1 MSQGADE
8 EVHSPVRPYSLE
20 ADVTTMTPSQPGTP
34 SNVQHAQDHIRT
46 SDEAPPKTETFTS
59 PAYPPSLSSSTFPS
73 SQPTKEPQ
81 EASAS
86 EDADMNLNPETTS
99 DKVVA
104 SSPPGTLDTSDKLGT
119 PSIDIQSLTKLIT
132 SRDERELTILAVVG
146 GLIAVRLLLPQL
158 SIAHVLVG
166 TLGMGIG
173 GFGVAFYL
181 LSVPE
186 HTRVKRASV
195 IAKLGTH
202 GPQYLDSLL
211 PDSPAKSTIETK
223 DVTFEQV
230 QISPE
235 IDPMVEDMIAYALR
249 DFVNVP
255 VGLVSEG
262 HHNIPLRAS
271 LVAMAMN
278 MANRLGNMRLPE
290 TALLAVFGI
299 QNSFIVHLRAYRE
312 LRSSRLPITEYVMN
326 HANADSVLGR
336 CYHKEERLKQ
346 FRSTARA
353 MCQSLVSK
361 NDQQSV
367 ALFAVMQEIMA
378 THVLESTLEHMCDP
392 DFINLAIIDYFNTP
406 EPSKT
411 DSEVESSKHRN
422 EFKASEAPITSLA
435 DSILMNAAHLM
446 DKSGL
451 ENQGSSASLH
461 KNLSRQPSTAS
472 ISSVTIATASPT
484 VTQDTTFSIEKPPS
498 PNQAIGLRQ
507 VLSNKS
513 EQIDLFQEF
522 MDYLQ
527 VWDAMDLAQFWLMID
542 IFHRQIEQGTLSDQD
557 LQREANNIFVS
568 YCGPDTENNVSGIRD
583 AKNGALLKNLK
594 KSIQRDPANSFK
606 DAQDWA
612 LGILDS
618 QYWLPFEIK
627 RATRTAPKQ
636 EPSRAKSPLIESPIN
651 ADSTLSTPVQ
661 SLPPSPQPHVPAT
674 QSQPLATPQKQEQ
687 EHPIVQARPTLP
699 VIQSIHVSDMVHVR
713 PKTLMSNS
721 DLSYMVEIQTEGGQG
736 WMVTRT
742 FQQIEQLQQVLVQH
756 FPVVQRTVFPRW
768 RLQPSDKVC
777 NGIQAFLRAMLAIPE
792 VHDSSKFA
800 FFLSK
805 EYDMNPN
812 GTVYDH
818 GLSRKNSMGFGG
830 VNVFDQSKALGMASQ
845 GAKNALR
852 QASEASLSAGRFFKS
867 LGGNTGNGSS
877 GQLAEDRSTR
887 GSFESTRSNNST
899 VSSISEHEQGHAPS
913 TPIQRLQDE
922 TLVVETHSRA
932 SSSSDSIRTKVGQSI
947 ISIPQVLEHSGVM
960 SSPQTPVLGY
970 SSQLPSG
977 AATPRK
983 ESHEQGSVDQ
993 AVFAP
998 LHNLETVQGSEIK
1011 NSDVTT
1017 REGTNSP
1024 STHLQPQQQ
1033 HLQPPQ
1039 PPASPAPSSTTLPTP
1054 KLAKKVSLLSNDELD
1069 LLIETSF
1076 TVLEDMMDFSKGQSI
1091 RRMTF
1096 GMLRELVRKSYR
1108 IAINQSFSDWVEMN
1122 TSQDKAVELVQWMK
1136 DDILWPGGEW
1146 PTPDSAAEAGAT
1158 RTQQEKDATRDQ
1170 ARELVKMML
1179 PGSLVT
1185 VLGREAVLRGLVD
1198 VFEMFQIKELNL
1210 GLALSVFE
1218 MSVRLVLTR

>member
-1 MSQGADE
+1 MSQGAVE
-8 EVHSPVRPYSLE
+8 EVHAPARPYSIE
-20 ADVTTMTPSQPGTP
+20 PKVTTTTPSQRPP
-34 SNVQHAQDHIRT
+34 SNVQHVQDHITT
-46 SDEAPPKTETFTS
+46 SDEAPPKTETATPTS
-59 PAYPPSLSSSTFPS
+59 SPVPALTSSPLPS
-73 SQPTKEPQ
+73 SQPTEEHQDP
-81 EASAS
+81 SAS
-86 EDADMNLNPETTS
+86 EDTMNSDAKTTS
-99 DKVVA
+99 DKVT
-104 SSPPGTLDTSDKLGT
+104 SSPPSTSDTHTSL
-119 PSIDIQSLTKLIT
+119 DIQSLFKQIT
-132 SRDERELTILAVVG
+132 NRDERELTILAVVG
-146 GLIAVRLLLPQL
+146 GLIVIRLLLPQL
-158 SIAHVLVG
+158 SVVHVLIG
-166 TLGMGIG
+166 TLGMGVG

-186 HTRVKRASV
+186 HTRVKRALAV
-195 IAKLGTH
+195 AKLGTH
-202 GPQYLDSLL
+202 GHEYLDSLL
-211 PDSPAKSTIETK
+211 PDPVKSTEPKAESSHGIHLTETK
-223 DVTFEQV
+223 DATFEQV
-230 QISPE
+230 QISSE

-271 LVAMAMN
+271 MVAMAMN
-278 MANRLGNMRLPE
+278 LANRLGNMRLPE

-312 LRSSRLPITEYVMN
+312 LRSSRLPIAEYVMN

-353 MCQSLVSK
+353 MCQSLLSK
-361 NDQQSV
+361 NDQQSM

-406 EPSKT
+406 EPAKT
-411 DSEVESSKHRN
+411 DSETSKHT
-422 EFKASEAPITSLA
+422 ESKASEAPITSLA
-435 DSILMNAAHLM
+435 DSILMNAANLM

-451 ENQGSSASLH
+451 ENQGSSASLY
-461 KNLSRQPSTAS
+461 KPLSRQPSTAS
-472 ISSVTIATASPT
+472 ISNITIATASPPI
-484 VTQDTTFSIEKPPS
+484 TQDTTLISEKTPIPS
-498 PNQAIGLRQ
+498 GPIGLRQ

-513 EQIDLFQEF
+513 EHIDLFQEF

-542 IFHRQIEQGTLSDQD
+542 IFHRQIEQGTLSEQD
-557 LQREANNIFVS
+557 LQHEANNIYVS
-568 YCGPDTENNVSGIRD
+568 YCGPDVDHNVSGIRD

-594 KSIQRDPANSFK
+594 KSIPQDPANSFK

-612 LGILDS
+612 LGVLDS
-618 QYWLPFEIK
+618 QYWVPFEIK
-627 RATRTAPKQ
+627 RVSRAPK
-636 EPSRAKSPLIESPIN
+636 EPSRAKSPLSESPIN
-651 ADSTLSTPVQ
+651 ADATPTTPV
-661 SLPPSPQPHVPAT
+661 PPQSPQPVPT
-674 QSQPLATPQKQEQ
+674 QPEAPSSSQEQ
-687 EHPIVQARPTLP
+687 EPIAQARPAPP
-699 VIQSIHVSDMVHVR
+699 VVQSIHVSDMVHVR

-721 DLSYMVEIQTEGGQG
+721 DLSYMVEVQTEGGQG

-742 FQQIEQLQQVLVQH
+742 FQQIEQLQQVLVQQ

-792 VHDSSKFA
+792 VHESSKFA

-805 EYDMNPN
+805 EYDLNPD

-818 GLSRKNSMGFGG
+818 GLNRKNSMSFGG
-830 VNVFDQSKALGMASQ
+830 GNVFDQSKALGMASQ

-852 QASEASLSAGRFFKS
+852 QASEASFSAGRFFKS
-867 LGGNTGNGSS
+867 LGGNTNSS
-877 GQLAEDRSTR
+877 GQLADDKSMR

-899 VSSISEHEQGHAPS
+899 AASISEHGQGHAPS
-913 TPIQRLQDE
+913 TPIQRFQDE
-922 TLVVETHSRA
+922 TMVVETHSRA
-932 SSSSDSIRTKVGQSI
+932 SSSSDSIRTKVGQSA
-947 ISIPQVLEHSGVM
+947 ISTPHVEHLGVM
-960 SSPQTPVLGY
+960 SSPQTPVLGH
-970 SSQLPSG
+970 SPMLPG
-977 AATPRK
+977 TTPRK
-983 ESHEQGSVDQ
+983 DSQEHGSADQ

-998 LHNLETVQGSEIK
+998 QTLEIMQELEVKNFVAASEGI
-1011 NSDVTT
+1011 NT
-1017 REGTNSP
+1017 P
-1024 STHLQPQQQ
+1024 STHLQPQPQQ
-1033 HLQPPQ
+1033 LQPPQ
-1039 PPASPAPSSTTLPTP
+1039 PPASPAPSIATSTVP
-1054 KLAKKVSLLSNDELD
+1054 KPKKVSLLSNDELD

-1108 IAINQSFSDWVEMN
+1108 TAINQSFSDWVEMN
-1122 TSQDKAVELVQWMK
+1122 TSQEKAVELVQWMK
-1136 DDILWPGGEW
+1136 DDILWPGGQW
-1146 PTPDSAAEAGAT
+1146 PTSDPAAAGEAT

-1218 MSVRLVLTR
+1218 MTVRLVLTR